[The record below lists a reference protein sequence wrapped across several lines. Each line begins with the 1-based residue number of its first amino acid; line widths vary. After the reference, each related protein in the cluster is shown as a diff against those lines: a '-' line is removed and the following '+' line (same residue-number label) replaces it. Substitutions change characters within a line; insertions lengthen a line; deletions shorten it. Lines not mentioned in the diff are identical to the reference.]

1 VTIAMVIDEIRTDI
15 VTRAGT
21 EAGRVELA
29 EANGRGRRLQIVMG
43 RAEARAIDDG
53 RRGETPPRPLAWD
66 LLRSAV
72 EALGGHVVAVVVTE
86 VEEGRLFRAE
96 VVLRQGDTELRIP
109 ARPSDG
115 LALAV
120 RCPSA
125 SIEVADDVLD
135 AAALPGPED
144 PVAPDAP
151 EL

>member
-1 VTIAMVIDEIRTDI
+1 MVIDEVRTDI

-21 EAGRVELA
+21 EAGRVELL
-29 EANGRGRRLQIVMG
+29 EASGPGRRLQIVMG

-53 RRGETPPRPLAWD
+53 RRGHPAPRPLAWD
-66 LLRSAV
+66 LLRNAV
-72 EALGGHVVAVVVTE
+72 EALGGQVVAVVVTD

-96 VVLRQGDTELRIP
+96 VVLRQGDAEHRIS

-125 SIEVADDVLD
+125 SIEVADDVL
-135 AAALPGPED
+135 A
-144 PVAPDAP
+144 VAGIEA
-151 EL
+151 